1 VGTAIS
7 AESRIALPAAGRRKK
22 HMEKRRKKYKIILAL
37 GSIIC
42 FLLVPFIMIKTEVKA
57 DPSFGMVQ
65 FFSLIFWP
73 MAGLTLSVFCAMKVP
88 EWRMILLGMTAVWI
102 LILNLILPQL
112 PFFLSFLCIIFEG
125 AGYGMIHFWSKI

>member
-1 VGTAIS
+1 MGTAIS
-7 AESRIALPAAGRRKK
+7 AESRIALPAAARRKK

-73 MAGLTLSVFCAMKVP
+73 MAGLTLSIFCAMKVP